1 MNYNEV
7 NVKKANAL
15 NKRIKINLHY
25 YEIPHEAFEIIQTGE
40 IEKIIPLFYFDEIIV
55 NEDCRQID
63 DKIILSTDNLSVSE
77 TFYTSYDTITD
88 FKIKYDIQRINDEL
102 FFKAHFIDQNY
113 NKISNKN
120 VKIIFE
126 SNDNSIETK
135 TLRTTNDGNIIYHFP
150 VILENMRLKIIIDDI
165 ERMVEYL
172 NVL

>member
-7 NVKKANAL
+7 NVKKANAI

-25 YEIPHEAFEIIQTGE
+25 YEIPHEAFEAIQTGE

-55 NEDCRQID
+55 NDDCRQID
-63 DKIILSTDNLSVSE
+63 NKIILSTDSTKLSE
-77 TFYTSYDTITD
+77 TFFKSYDTITD
-88 FKIKYDIQRINDEL
+88 FKIKYDLQRINNEL

-120 VKIIFE
+120 VKIIFK
-126 SNDNSIETK
+126 SNDNTIETK
-135 TLRTTNDGNIIYHFP
+135 TLHTTNDGNIIYHFP
-150 VILENMRLKIIIDDI
+150 VILENMSLKIIIDDI
-165 ERMVEYL
+165 EMMVNI

>member
-15 NKRIKINLHY
+15 NKRIKINLHN
-25 YEIPHEAFEIIQTGE
+25 YEIPHEAFEVIQTGE
-40 IEKIIPLFYFDEIIV
+40 IKKIIPLFYFDEIIV
-55 NEDCRQID
+55 NDDCRQID
-63 DKIILSTDNLSVSE
+63 NKIILSKEFSDISK
-77 TFYTSYDTITD
+77 TFFKSYDTIAD
-88 FKIKYDIQRINDEL
+88 FKIKYNLQRINDEL

-126 SNDNSIETK
+126 SNNSDIEIK

-165 ERMVEYL
+165 EMMV
-172 NVL
+172 NI

>member
-15 NKRIKINLHY
+15 NKRLKINLRK
-25 YEIPHEAFEIIQTGE
+25 YEIPYEAFEMIETGE
-40 IEKIIPLFYFDEIIV
+40 IKKTIPLFYFDEIIV
-55 NEDCRQID
+55 NDNCRQID
-63 DKIILSTDNLSVSE
+63 NKIILSKEFSDVAE
-77 TFYTSYDTITD
+77 TFFKSYDTITD
-88 FKIKYDIQRINDEL
+88 FKIKYDLQRINDEL

-126 SNDNSIETK
+126 SNYNNIETK

-165 ERMVEYL
+165 EMMV
-172 NVL
+172 NI

>member
-15 NKRIKINLHY
+15 NKRLKINLHK

-40 IEKIIPLFYFDEIIV
+40 IRKTIPLFYFDEIIV
-55 NEDCRQID
+55 NDDCRQID
-63 DKIILSTDNLSVSE
+63 NKIILSTENSRISE
-77 TFYTSYDTITD
+77 TFFKSYDTITD
-88 FKIKYDIQRINDEL
+88 FKIKYDLQRINDEL
-102 FFKAHFIDQNY
+102 FFKAHFLDQNY

-126 SNDNSIETK
+126 SNNNEIETK
-135 TLRTTNDGNIIYHFP
+135 TLVTTNDGNIIYHLP

-165 ERMVEYL
+165 EMMV
-172 NVL
+172 NI

>member
-15 NKRIKINLHY
+15 NKRLKINLHY
-25 YEIPHEAFEIIQTGE
+25 YEIPLEAFEIIQTGE
-40 IEKIIPLFYFDEIIV
+40 ITKMIPLFYFDEIIV
-55 NEDCRQID
+55 NDDCRQID
-63 DKIILSTDNLSVSE
+63 NKIILSTDNSKISD
-77 TFYTSYDTITD
+77 TFYKSYDTITD
-88 FKIKYDIQRINDEL
+88 FKIKYDLQRINNEL

-126 SNDNSIETK
+126 SNDNEIETK
-135 TLRTTNDGNIIYHFP
+135 TLHTTNDGNIIYHFP

-165 ERMVEYL
+165 EMMV
-172 NVL
+172 NI

>member
-15 NKRIKINLHY
+15 NKRIKINLHDH
-25 YEIPHEAFEIIQTGE
+25 EIHHEAFEIIQTGE
-40 IEKIIPLFYFDEIIV
+40 IIKTIPLFYFDEIIV
-55 NEDCRQID
+55 NDDCRQID
-63 DKIILSTDNLSVSE
+63 NKIILSTNNINVSK
-77 TFYTSYDTITD
+77 TFYKSYDTITD
-88 FKIKYDIQRINDEL
+88 FKIKHDLQRINNEL

-126 SNDNSIETK
+126 SNNNEIETK

-165 ERMVEYL
+165 ERMVSI
-172 NVL
+172 

>member
-40 IEKIIPLFYFDEIIV
+40 IIKTIPLFYFDEIIV
-55 NEDCRQID
+55 NDDCRQID
-63 DKIILSTDNLSVSE
+63 NKIILSTDNLSFSR
-77 TFYTSYDTITD
+77 TFFKSSDTITD
-88 FKIKYDIQRINDEL
+88 FKIKYDLQRINDEL

-126 SNDNSIETK
+126 SNNNDIETE
-135 TLRTTNDGNIIYHFP
+135 TLVTTDDGNIIYHFP

-165 ERMVEYL
+165 EMAVDI
-172 NVL
+172 

>member
-15 NKRIKINLHY
+15 NKRLKINLHN
-25 YEIPHEAFEIIQTGE
+25 YEIPHEAFEVIQTGE
-40 IEKIIPLFYFDEIIV
+40 IIKTIPLFYFDEIIV
-55 NEDCRQID
+55 NDDCRQID
-63 DKIILSTDNLSVSE
+63 NKIILSIDNLSVSG
-77 TFYTSYDTITD
+77 TFFKSYDTITD
-88 FKIKYDIQRINDEL
+88 FKIKYDAQRINDEL

-126 SNDNSIETK
+126 SNDNTIETE
-135 TLRTTNDGNIIYHFP
+135 TLVTSNDGNIIYHFP

-165 ERMVEYL
+165 EMMV
-172 NVL
+172 NI

>member
-15 NKRIKINLHY
+15 NKRIKINLHK

-40 IEKIIPLFYFDEIIV
+40 IKKTIPLFYFDEIIV
-55 NEDCRQID
+55 NDDCRQID
-63 DKIILSTDNLSVSE
+63 NKIILSTDDISVSE
-77 TFYTSYDTITD
+77 TFYKSYDEITD
-88 FKIKYDIQRINDEL
+88 FKIKYDLQRINDEL
-102 FFKAHFIDQNY
+102 FFKAHFMDQNY

-126 SNDNSIETK
+126 SNDNNIETK
-135 TLRTTNDGNIIYHFP
+135 TLVTTNDGNIIYHFP

-165 ERMVEYL
+165 EMMV
-172 NVL
+172 NI

>member
-15 NKRIKINLHY
+15 NKRLKINLHN
-25 YEIPHEAFEIIQTGE
+25 YEIPHEVFEVIQTGE
-40 IEKIIPLFYFDEIIV
+40 IKKIIPLFYFDEIIV

-63 DKIILSTDNLSVSE
+63 NKIILSIEYSDISE
-77 TFYTSYDTITD
+77 TFYASYDTITD

-126 SNDNSIETK
+126 SNTNNIETK
-135 TLRTTNDGNIIYHFP
+135 TLRTSNDGNIIYHLP

-165 ERMVEYL
+165 EMMV
-172 NVL
+172 NI

>member
-15 NKRIKINLHY
+15 NKRLKINLHD
-25 YEIPHEAFEIIQTGE
+25 YEIPHEAFEIIRDGE
-40 IEKIIPLFYFDEIIV
+40 IIKTIPLFYFDEIIV
-55 NEDCRQID
+55 NDDCRQID
-63 DKIILSTDNLSVSE
+63 NKIILSTDDMSVSE
-77 TFYTSYDTITD
+77 TFYKSYDTITD
-88 FKIKYDIQRINDEL
+88 FKIKYDLQRINNEL

-126 SNDNSIETK
+126 SNNNEIETE

-165 ERMVEYL
+165 EMMV
-172 NVL
+172 NI

>member
-25 YEIPHEAFEIIQTGE
+25 YEIPHEAFEVIQTGE
-40 IEKIIPLFYFDEIIV
+40 IKKTIPLFYFDEIIV
-55 NEDCRQID
+55 NDNCRQID
-63 DKIILSTDNLSVSE
+63 NKIILSTDTIRGSE
-77 TFYTSYDTITD
+77 IFFKSYDTITD

-126 SNDNSIETK
+126 SNNNIETK

-150 VILENMRLKIIIDDI
+150 VILENMSLNIIIDDI
-165 ERMVEYL
+165 EMVV
-172 NVL
+172 NIQ

>member
-7 NVKKANAL
+7 NVKKANVL
-15 NKRIKINLHY
+15 NKRLKINLHY
-25 YEIPHEAFEIIQTGE
+25 YEIPYEAFEIIQTGE
-40 IEKIIPLFYFDEIIV
+40 IEKRIPLFYFDEIIV
-55 NEDCRQID
+55 NDDCRQID
-63 DKIILSTDNLSVSE
+63 NKIILSTDAPSVSE
-77 TFYTSYDTITD
+77 TFFKSYDTITD
-88 FKIKYDIQRINDEL
+88 FKIKYDLQRVNDEL

-126 SNDNSIETK
+126 SNDNNIETK

-165 ERMVEYL
+165 EMMV
-172 NVL
+172 NI

>member
-15 NKRIKINLHY
+15 NKRIKINLRY

-40 IEKIIPLFYFDEIIV
+40 IKKTIPLFYFDEIIV
-55 NEDCRQID
+55 NDDCRQID
-63 DKIILSTDNLSVSE
+63 NKIILSTDNSNISD
-77 TFYTSYDTITD
+77 TFYKSYDTITD
-88 FKIKYDIQRINDEL
+88 FKIKYDLQRINNEL

-126 SNDNSIETK
+126 SNDNSIEIK
-135 TLRTTNDGNIIYHFP
+135 TLHTTNDGNIIYHFP
-150 VILENMRLKIIIDDI
+150 VILENMRLRIIIDDI
-165 ERMVEYL
+165 ERMV
-172 NVL
+172 NI

>member
-15 NKRIKINLHY
+15 NKRLKINLHK

-55 NEDCRQID
+55 NDDCRQID
-63 DKIILSTDNLSVSE
+63 NKIILSTDSTKISE
-77 TFYTSYDTITD
+77 TFFKSYDTITD
-88 FKIKYDIQRINDEL
+88 FKIKYDLQRINDEL

-126 SNDNSIETK
+126 SNDNNIETK
-135 TLRTTNDGNIIYHFP
+135 TLRTTNNGNIIYHFP

-165 ERMVEYL
+165 EMMV
-172 NVL
+172 NI

>member
-15 NKRIKINLHY
+15 NKRIKINLHKH
-25 YEIPHEAFEIIQTGE
+25 EIPHEAFEVIQTGE

-55 NEDCRQID
+55 NDDCRQID
-63 DKIILSTDNLSVSE
+63 NKIILSTDSTKISE
-77 TFYTSYDTITD
+77 TFFKSYDTITD
-88 FKIKYDIQRINDEL
+88 FKIKYDLQRINDEL

-120 VKIIFE
+120 VKIIFK
-126 SNDNSIETK
+126 SNDNDIETK

-150 VILENMRLKIIIDDI
+150 VILENMSLKIIIDDI
-165 ERMVEYL
+165 EMMV
-172 NVL
+172 NI

>member
-7 NVKKANAL
+7 NVKRANAL

-25 YEIPHEAFEIIQTGE
+25 YEIPYEAFEVLQTGE
-40 IEKIIPLFYFDEIIV
+40 IKKTIPLFYFDEIIV
-55 NEDCRQID
+55 NDDCRQID
-63 DKIILSTDNLSVSE
+63 NKIILSTDSTKISE
-77 TFYTSYDTITD
+77 TFFKSSDTITD

-126 SNDNSIETK
+126 SNDNNIETK

-150 VILENMRLKIIIDDI
+150 VILENMSLKIIIDDI
-165 ERMVEYL
+165 EMMV
-172 NVL
+172 NI

>member
-15 NKRIKINLHY
+15 NKRLKINLHY
-25 YEIPHEAFEIIQTGE
+25 YEIPYEAFEIIQTGE
-40 IEKIIPLFYFDEIIV
+40 IKKTIPLFYFDEIIV
-55 NEDCRQID
+55 NDDCRQID
-63 DKIILSTDNLSVSE
+63 NKIILSTDDFSVSE
-77 TFYTSYDTITD
+77 TFFKSYDTITD
-88 FKIKYDIQRINDEL
+88 FKIKYDLQRVNDEL

-126 SNDNSIETK
+126 SNDTYIGTET
-135 TLRTTNDGNIIYHFP
+135 LVTTNDGNIIYHFP

-165 ERMVEYL
+165 EMMV
-172 NVL
+172 NI

>member
-15 NKRIKINLHY
+15 NKRIKINLHQ

-40 IEKIIPLFYFDEIIV
+40 IKKIIPLFYFDEIIV
-55 NEDCRQID
+55 NDNCRQID
-63 DKIILSTDNLSVSE
+63 NKIILSTDNLSVSK
-77 TFYTSYDTITD
+77 TFYKSYDTITD
-88 FKIKYDIQRINDEL
+88 FKIKYDLQRINNEL

-165 ERMVEYL
+165 ERMVSI
-172 NVL
+172 

>member
-15 NKRIKINLHY
+15 NKRIKINLHD
-25 YEIPHEAFEIIQTGE
+25 YEIPHDAFEIIQTGE
-40 IEKIIPLFYFDEIIV
+40 IKKTIPLFYFDEIIV
-55 NEDCRQID
+55 NDDCRQID
-63 DKIILSTDNLSVSE
+63 NKIILSTENSNISE
-77 TFYTSYDTITD
+77 TFYKSYDTITS
-88 FKIKYDIQRINDEL
+88 FKIKYDLQRINNEL

-126 SNDNSIETK
+126 SNNNSIETK
-135 TLRTTNDGNIIYHFP
+135 TLVTTNDGNIIYHFP

-165 ERMVEYL
+165 ERMV
-172 NVL
+172 NI

>member
-25 YEIPHEAFEIIQTGE
+25 YEIPHDAFEIIQTGE
-40 IEKIIPLFYFDEIIV
+40 IRKTIPLFYFDEIIV
-55 NEDCRQID
+55 NDDCRQID
-63 DKIILSTDNLSVSE
+63 NKIILSTDDISVSE
-77 TFYTSYDTITD
+77 TFYKSYDTITD
-88 FKIKYDIQRINDEL
+88 FKIKYDLQRINDEL

-126 SNDNSIETK
+126 SNNNEIETE

-165 ERMVEYL
+165 ERMV
-172 NVL
+172 NI

>member
-15 NKRIKINLHY
+15 NKRIKINLHK
-25 YEIPHEAFEIIQTGE
+25 YEIPHEAFEVIQTGE
-40 IEKIIPLFYFDEIIV
+40 IKKIIPLFYFDEIIV
-55 NEDCRQID
+55 NDDCRQID
-63 DKIILSTDNLSVSE
+63 NKIILLTDNSKFSE
-77 TFYTSYDTITD
+77 TFFKSYDTITD
-88 FKIKYDIQRINDEL
+88 FKIKYDLQRINNEL

-126 SNDNSIETK
+126 SNDNSIEIK

-165 ERMVEYL
+165 ERMVSI
-172 NVL
+172 

>member
-15 NKRIKINLHY
+15 NKRIKINLHN
-25 YEIPHEAFEIIQTGE
+25 YEIPHEAFEVIQTGE
-40 IEKIIPLFYFDEIIV
+40 IRKTIPLFYFDEIIV
-55 NEDCRQID
+55 KDDCRQID
-63 DKIILSTDNLSVSE
+63 NKIILSTTDNISISE

-88 FKIKYDIQRINDEL
+88 FKIKYDTQRINDEL

-126 SNDNSIETK
+126 SNDNTIETE
-135 TLRTTNDGNIIYHFP
+135 TLVTTNDGNIIYHLP

-165 ERMVEYL
+165 EMMV
-172 NVL
+172 NI

>member
-40 IEKIIPLFYFDEIIV
+40 IIKTIPLFYFDEIIV
-55 NEDCRQID
+55 NDDCRQID
-63 DKIILSTDNLSVSE
+63 NKIILSTDSTKISE
-77 TFYTSYDTITD
+77 TFFKSYDTITD
-88 FKIKYDIQRINDEL
+88 FKIKYDLQRINDEL

-126 SNDNSIETK
+126 SNNNNIETK
-135 TLRTTNDGNIIYHFP
+135 TLRTTNDGNIIYHLP
-150 VILENMRLKIIIDDI
+150 VILENMSLKIIIDDI
-165 ERMVEYL
+165 EMMV
-172 NVL
+172 NI

>member
-7 NVKKANAL
+7 NVKKANVL
-15 NKRIKINLHY
+15 NKRIKINLHK

-40 IEKIIPLFYFDEIIV
+40 IKKTIPLFYFDEIIV
-55 NEDCRQID
+55 NDNCRQID
-63 DKIILSTDNLSVSE
+63 NKIILSTDDISVSE
-77 TFYTSYDTITD
+77 TFYKSYDTITD
-88 FKIKYDIQRINDEL
+88 FKIKYDLQRINDEL

-126 SNDNSIETK
+126 SNDNNIETK
-135 TLRTTNDGNIIYHFP
+135 TLVTTNDGNIIYHFP

-165 ERMVEYL
+165 EMMV
-172 NVL
+172 NI

>member
-15 NKRIKINLHY
+15 NKRLKINLHY
-25 YEIPHEAFEIIQTGE
+25 DEIPHEAFEIIQTGE
-40 IEKIIPLFYFDEIIV
+40 IKKTIPLFYFDEIIV
-55 NEDCRQID
+55 NDNCRQID
-63 DKIILSTDNLSVSE
+63 NKIILSTDTLSVSE
-77 TFYTSYDTITD
+77 TFFKSYDTITD
-88 FKIKYDIQRINDEL
+88 FKIKYDLQRINDEL

-126 SNDNSIETK
+126 SNYNNIETK
-135 TLRTTNDGNIIYHFP
+135 TLRTTNYGNIIYHFP

-165 ERMVEYL
+165 EMMV
-172 NVL
+172 NI

>member
-15 NKRIKINLHY
+15 NKRIKINLHK
-25 YEIPHEAFEIIQTGE
+25 YEIPHEAFEVIQTGE

-55 NEDCRQID
+55 NDDCRQID
-63 DKIILSTDNLSVSE
+63 NKIILSTDDFSLSE
-77 TFYTSYDTITD
+77 TFFKSYDTITD
-88 FKIKYDIQRINDEL
+88 FKIKYDLQRINDEL

-126 SNDNSIETK
+126 SNDNTIETE
-135 TLRTTNDGNIIYHFP
+135 TLVTSNDGNIIYHFP

-165 ERMVEYL
+165 EMMV
-172 NVL
+172 NI

>member
-15 NKRIKINLHY
+15 NKRIKINLHD

-40 IEKIIPLFYFDEIIV
+40 IRKTIPLFYFDEIIV
-55 NEDCRQID
+55 NDNCRQID
-63 DKIILSTDNLSVSE
+63 NKIILSTDDISVSE
-77 TFYTSYDTITD
+77 TFYKSYDTITD
-88 FKIKYDIQRINDEL
+88 FKIKYDLQRINDEL

-126 SNDNSIETK
+126 SNNNEIETE
-135 TLRTTNDGNIIYHFP
+135 TLRTTNDGNIMYRLP
-150 VILENMRLKIIIDDI
+150 VIIENMRLKITIDDI
-165 ERMVEYL
+165 EMMV
-172 NVL
+172 NI

>member
-15 NKRIKINLHY
+15 NKRLKINLHY
-25 YEIPHEAFEIIQTGE
+25 YEIPHEAFEVIQTGE
-40 IEKIIPLFYFDEIIV
+40 IRKTIPLFYFDEIIV
-55 NEDCRQID
+55 NDDCRQID
-63 DKIILSTDNLSVSE
+63 NKIILSTDDISVSK
-77 TFYTSYDTITD
+77 TFYASYDTITD
-88 FKIKYDIQRINDEL
+88 FKIKYDLQRINDEL

-126 SNDNSIETK
+126 SNNNEIETE
-135 TLRTTNDGNIIYHFP
+135 TLRTTDGGNIIYHFP

-165 ERMVEYL
+165 EMMV
-172 NVL
+172 NI

>member
-40 IEKIIPLFYFDEIIV
+40 IKKIIPLFYFDEIIV
-55 NEDCRQID
+55 NDDCRQID
-63 DKIILSTDNLSVSE
+63 NKIILSTDNISVSG
-77 TFYTSYDTITD
+77 TFFKSYDTIID
-88 FKIKYDIQRINDEL
+88 LKIKYDLQRINNEL

-126 SNDNSIETK
+126 SNDNSIEIK
-135 TLRTTNDGNIIYHFP
+135 TLVTTNDGNIIYHFP

-165 ERMVEYL
+165 ERMV
-172 NVL
+172 NI

>member
-7 NVKKANAL
+7 NVKKANAI
-15 NKRIKINLHY
+15 NKRLKINLHK

-40 IEKIIPLFYFDEIIV
+40 IKKTIPLFYFDEIIV
-55 NEDCRQID
+55 NDNCRQID
-63 DKIILSTDNLSVSE
+63 NKIILSTRDPDVAE
-77 TFYTSYDTITD
+77 TFFKSYDTITD
-88 FKIKYDIQRINDEL
+88 FKIKYDLQRINDEL

-126 SNDNSIETK
+126 SNYNNIETK

-165 ERMVEYL
+165 EMMV
-172 NVL
+172 NI